1 MTSPSVEVAQLST
14 LDRSAAAFTFKER
27 KWVPWSLLFGD
38 IAALQ
43 FALVLAYLVRQA
55 LLPWWPVYLGLAQYR
70 ALALGVLLIPAGYQM
85 AGLYPG
91 YGLSPVDKL
100 RSRVKVTFAFFG
112 AVLTWDYLV
121 QHGNLSRGVLLVNMV
136 FALLLPPLF
145 ESALVWF
152 LVRTKNWGTPVV
164 VLGATRTGVD
174 LVERLRRQKHI
185 GLVPVAVLDD
195 DYAAPDHEHPDVPVI
210 GPLSMASWY
219 RERIHTAVMAM
230 PRMGQARMARLL
242 EELSFPRVIVI
253 PDFSDL
259 QSQWITPLDMGGTLG
274 LELKRNLLLG
284 RNWLIKRLLDYVLV
298 VPLFLFSLPI
308 IGLAALWIKRVSPGP
323 AFYAQEREGYG
334 GRMLRV
340 WKLRTMYTNAE
351 EILERHLASNPS
363 AREEWRRFFK
373 LRNDPRIL
381 PGVGH
386 ILRKTSLDELPQL
399 WNVLKGEMS
408 LVGPRPFPAYHL
420 ESFDGEFRRLRRR
433 VLPGMTGLWQVSER
447 SNGDLRVQ
455 RSLDTYY
462 IRNWSVW
469 QDIYLLVAT
478 LRAVLLSRGA
488 Y

>member
-1 MTSPSVEVAQLST
+1 MTPQSLELTQVSVFDPSTVAW
-14 LDRSAAAFTFKER
+14 KER
-27 KWVPWSLLFGD
+27 KWVSWLLLLGD
-38 IAALQ
+38 VTALQ
-43 FALVLAYLVRQA
+43 GALLLGYLLRLVLLA
-55 LLPWWPVYLGLAQYR
+55 WWPMHHLGAAQFR
-70 ALALGVLLIPAGYQM
+70 GLALGLLFIPAGYQM
-85 AGLYPG
+85 ASLYPG
-91 YGLSPVDKL
+91 YGLGPVEKL
-100 RSRVKVTFAFFG
+100 RGRLKVTFVVFG
-112 AVLTWDYLV
+112 GLIIWDYLV
-121 QHGNLSRGVLLVNMV
+121 QHGSWSRGILLVTAA
-136 FALLLPPLF
+136 FALVLPPLV
-145 ESALVWF
+145 ESGLVF
-152 LVRTKNWGTPVV
+152 LLLRFKSWGTPVV

-174 LVERLRRQKHI
+174 LVERLRRKRYL
-185 GLVPVAVLDD
+185 GLIPVAVLDD
-195 DYAAPDHEHPDVPVI
+195 AHMDPDHEHPDVPVI
-210 GPLSMASWY
+210 GPLSMASWF
-219 RERIHTAVMAM
+219 RDRIHTAVVAM
-230 PRMGQARMARLL
+230 PRMGQARLANLL

-284 RNWLIKRLLDYVLV
+284 RNWIIKRALDYILV

-308 IGLAALWIKRVSPGP
+308 IGLLALWIKKVSPGS
-323 AFYAQEREGYG
+323 AFYAQEREGYD
-334 GRMLRV
+334 GRTLRV
-340 WKLRTMYTNAE
+340 WKLRTMYSNAE
-351 EILERHLASNPS
+351 EILDRHLASNAE

-373 LRNDPRIL
+373 LKNDPRIL

-420 ESFDGEFRRLRRR
+420 ECFDGEFRRLRRR

-447 SNGDLRVQ
+447 SNGDLTVQ

-462 IRNWSVW
+462 IRNWSIW